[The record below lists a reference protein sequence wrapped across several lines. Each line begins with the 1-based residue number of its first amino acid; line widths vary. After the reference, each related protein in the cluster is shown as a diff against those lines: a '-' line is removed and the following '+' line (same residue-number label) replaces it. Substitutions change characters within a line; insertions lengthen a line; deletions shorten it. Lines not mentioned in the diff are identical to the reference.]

1 MTEITIKDKILRL
14 QPVQHVPEISLY
26 LSDSPHHKINTEDR
40 FECWQQAWVGGQ
52 ALARY
57 ILDNPELVAG
67 KTIVDIASG
76 CGIVAIAAKIAGA
89 ARVIAID
96 DYEPAIQ
103 CIGLN
108 AGINNVEIEIVQE
121 DIFNYSSDVGDLFLL
136 GDPFYDEQL
145 FDYVQNKF
153 TPVLV
158 GSPIRLPY
166 YVSYY
171 NSSIQTYTL
180 SVPPGFDETNSFDTH
195 IWWLSE

>member
-1 MTEITIKDKILRL
+1 MTEITIKDKTLRL
-14 QPVQHVPEISLY
+14 QPVEHVPEINLY
-26 LSDSPHHKINTEDR
+26 LSDLPHYKTDTEDR
-40 FECWQQAWVGGQ
+40 FECWQQAWIGGQ

-76 CGIVAIAAKIAGA
+76 CGIVAIAAKLAGA

-96 DYEPAIQ
+96 DYDPAIQ
-103 CIGLN
+103 CIQLN
-108 AGINNVEIEIVQE
+108 ADINNVEIEIVQE

-145 FDYVQNKF
+145 FGYVQNKF
-153 TPVLV
+153 NPVLV

-166 YVSYY
+166 YVSYF
-171 NSSIQTYTL
+171 NSAVQTYTL
-180 SVPPGFDETNSFDTH
+180 SVPPGFDETTNFDTH
-195 IWWLSE
+195 IWWLNE

>member
-1 MTEITIKDKILRL
+1 MTEITVKDITLRL
-14 QPVQHVPEISLY
+14 QPVEHVPEISLY
-26 LSDSPHHKINTEDR
+26 LSDSPHYRVGSNR

-57 ILDNPELVAG
+57 ILDNPSLVAG
-67 KTIVDIASG
+67 KTVVDIASG
-76 CGIVAIAAKIAGA
+76 CGIVAIAAKLAGA

-108 AGINNVEIEIVQE
+108 ATVNNVDIETIQE

-136 GDPFYDEQL
+136 GDPFYNDEL
-145 FDYVQNKF
+145 FGYIKGNF
-153 TPVLV
+153 SPVLV

-166 YVSYY
+166 YVSYF
-171 NSSIQTYTL
+171 SSAIQTYTL
-180 SVPPGFDETNSFDTH
+180 SVPPQFDETNSFDAH